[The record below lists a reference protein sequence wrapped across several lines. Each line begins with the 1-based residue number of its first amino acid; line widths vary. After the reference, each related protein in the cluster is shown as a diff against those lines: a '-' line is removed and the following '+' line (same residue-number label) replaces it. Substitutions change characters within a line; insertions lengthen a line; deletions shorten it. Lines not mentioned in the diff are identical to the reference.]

1 RAKVVVDSR
10 TAALQEA
17 GDILIPISE
26 NAITPTHIHA
36 EIGEVITGAKV
47 SRTDALEITLFKS
60 LGLAVQD
67 VVSAQL
73 AYERAVNQ
81 SYGKHWDIT

>member
-1 RAKVVVDSR
+1 MVVDSR

-26 NAITPTHIHA
+26 NAITATHIHA
-36 EIGEVITGAKV
+36 EIGEVITGAKA

-73 AYERAVNQ
+73 AYKRAVNQ
-81 SYGKHWDIT
+81 SYGKHWDFT